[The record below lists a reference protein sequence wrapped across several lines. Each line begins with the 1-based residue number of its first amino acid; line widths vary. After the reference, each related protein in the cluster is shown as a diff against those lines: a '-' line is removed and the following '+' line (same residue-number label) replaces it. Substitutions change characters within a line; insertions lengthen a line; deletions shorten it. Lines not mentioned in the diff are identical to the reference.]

1 MDGKILKYLP
11 FVMLAIITIAL
22 AIFTIVGQVGD
33 TSLYSNPLMIAGWV
47 ILVISAVC
55 LIFTKRKTMGIATIL
70 IHASFV
76 VILVGALFSHFSESG
91 VMHIREGQ
99 TLEFAVKDNVSVMKL
114 PFSITLQKFEIEYY
128 HATDAP
134 KDFISIVE
142 TNGPASNNGLHRI
155 SMNKVLDIDG
165 YRLFQSSYDED
176 LKGSVIIV
184 AHDPVGTT
192 ITYIG
197 YVMLAISMVLF
208 LIGRRNYFHQILK
221 NPLWKGFAVVAMVMM
236 PTLAGSTEYYSVA
249 QNNSAAQN
257 TDDFSKIP
265 IIYNGRIAPMETY
278 ALDFTRKLTGKDCF
292 GEYDATQVLAGWLY
306 APQDWRKAKMIKS
319 EYGMID
325 FDSAIDSLNKG
336 LRAKLMT
343 KEFNALDEKIGLILD
358 LQSGAPLKIF
368 PEKSDSSIV
377 WMDPASDF
385 KGGMK
390 GFVDYV
396 KDKWP
401 ADDFVPENKHQGKY
415 DSLWEVWYLLK
426 VGQNYTLYP
435 RGYSKKQQIL
445 DHVEHIYNRYCSTAP
460 WAYASLTLGLL
471 SFVCLMCGKLNRYR
485 RWFLFASAIIIF
497 VGVSTIFAMRGV
509 VAGRFP
515 MSNGYETMLFISW
528 IAFASTIIAGLK
540 LPLAMPAGFFVGGF
554 ALLVSKLG
562 MMNPEITPL
571 MPVLASPWMSIHVTL
586 MMLSYTA
593 YAIMAFN
600 SVGYLVIEARALDD
614 TVVEHG
620 TGVVENRTEHKTRLA
635 LLNRFLLYPA
645 TFMLAIGM
653 FIGAVWANESWGSYW
668 SWDPKETWALIT
680 MIIYA
685 MAFHRESIFWMKN
698 DKAFQIYILVS
709 FASIIMTYFGV
720 NYLLGGM
727 HSYAG

>member
-1 MDGKILKYLP
+1 MENKILRYLP
-11 FVMLAIITIAL
+11 FVVLAIITIAL

-33 TSLYSNPLMIAGWV
+33 TSLYTNPLMILGWGIV
-47 ILVISAVC
+47 AISGSF
-55 LIFTKRKTMGIATIL
+55 LIFRKRKTMGIPTIL
-70 IHASFV
+70 IHASFIL
-76 VILVGALFSHFSESG
+76 ILVGALFSHFSESG

-99 TLEFAVKDNVSVMKL
+99 TLEFAVKDNTSVMKL
-114 PFSITLQKFEIEYY
+114 PFSITLEKFEIEYY
-128 HATDAP
+128 HASDAP

-142 TNGPASNNGLHRI
+142 THGRASNNGLHRI

-208 LIGRRNYFHQILK
+208 LFGRRSHFRQVLAS
-221 NPLWKGFAVVAMVMM
+221 PLWKTFTVVALTVI
-236 PTLAGSTEYYSVA
+236 PSLTDAAPRTFPKGKDYSDVDEMFG
-249 QNNSAAQN
+249 NVH
-257 TDDFSKIP
+257 IL
-265 IIYNGRIAPMETY
+265 YNGRIAPLETY
-278 ALDFTRKLTGKDCF
+278 ALDFTRKLTGKDSY
-292 GEYDATQVLAGWLY
+292 GEFSATQVLAGWIFF
-306 APQDWRKAKMIKS
+306 PEEWRHEKMIKS
-319 EYGMID
+319 EYGVLD
-325 FDSAIDSLNKG
+325 FDSAIDTLNKG

-368 PEKSDSSIV
+368 PVKSDSSIV

-426 VGQNYTLYP
+426 VGQDYTLYP

-445 DHVEHIYNRYCSTAP
+445 DHVEHLYNRYCSTAP

-497 VGVSTIFAMRGV
+497 VGVSTILAMRGV

-620 TGVVENRTEHKTRLA
+620 TRLA

-685 MAFHRESIFWMKN
+685 MAFHRESISWMKN

>member
-1 MDGKILKYLP
+1 MKEKVLSILP
-11 FVMLAIITIAL
+11 FVTLAIITIAL

-33 TSLYSNPLMIAGWV
+33 TSLYSNPLMILGWGIV
-47 ILVISAVC
+47 AISGSY
-55 LIFTKRKTMGIATIL
+55 LIFRKRKTMGIPTIL
-70 IHASFV
+70 IHASF
-76 VILVGALFSHFSESG
+76 ILILIGALVSHFSELG
-91 VMHIREGQ
+91 IIHLREG
-99 TLEFAVKDNVSVMKL
+99 EAKSVALTEKNTMIKL
-114 PFSITLQKFEIEYY
+114 PFDIILRNFTIEYY
-128 HATDAP
+128 NASDAP
-134 KDFISIVE
+134 KDFVSVVEIVE
-142 TNGPASNNGLHRI
+142 KEGKASTHRI
-155 SMNKVLDIDG
+155 SMNKILDYDG
-165 YRLFQSSYDED
+165 YRLFQSSYDND
-176 LKGSVIIV
+176 GKGSILIV
-184 AHDPVGTT
+184 AHDPVGTG

-197 YVMLAISMVLF
+197 YVMLAFSMILF
-208 LIGRRNYFHQILK
+208 LFGRRSHFRQVLAS
-221 NPLWKGFAVVAMVMM
+221 PLWKTFTVVALTVI
-236 PTLAGSTEYYSVA
+236 PSLTD
-249 QNNSAAQN
+249 AAPCTFPKGKDSSDVDEMFGN
-257 TDDFSKIP
+257 VHIL
-265 IIYNGRIAPMETY
+265 YNGRIAPLETY
-278 ALDFTRKLTGKDCF
+278 AFDFTRKLTGKDSY
-292 GEYDATQVLAGWLY
+292 GEFSATQVLAGWIFF
-306 APQDWRKAKMIKS
+306 PEEWRHEKMIKS
-319 EYGMID
+319 EYGVLD
-325 FDSAIDSLNKG
+325 FDSAIDTLNKG

-368 PEKSDSSIV
+368 PVKSDSSIV

-396 KDKWP
+396 KGKWP

-415 DSLWEVWYLLK
+415 DSLSEVWYLLK

-435 RGYSKKQQIL
+435 RGYSKKQQVL
-445 DHVEHIYNRYCSTAP
+445 DHVEHLYNRYCSTAP

-528 IAFASTIIAGLK
+528 IAFAMTIFAGLK
-540 LPLAMPAGFFVGGF
+540 IALVMPAGFFIGGF
-554 ALLVSKLG
+554 ALLVSKLS

-571 MPVLASPWMSIHVTL
+571 MPVLASPWMSLHVTL
-586 MMLSYTA
+586 MMLSYTLFA
-593 YAIMAFN
+593 FMAVN
-600 SVGYLVIEARALDD
+600 SVAYLVLKDNI
-614 TVVEHG
+614 VKNG
-620 TGVVENRTEHKTRLA
+620 TAENRDRLV

-668 SWDPKETWALIT
+668 NWDPKETWALIT

-685 MAFHRESIFWMKN
+685 MAFHRDSIGWMKR
-698 DKAFQIYILVS
+698 DTPFQIYLLVS

>member
-1 MDGKILKYLP
+1 MKEKVLSILP
-11 FVMLAIITIAL
+11 FVTLAIITIAL

-33 TSLYSNPLMIAGWV
+33 TSLYSNPMMIAGWCIV
-47 ILVISAVC
+47 ALSASF
-55 LIFTKRKTMGIATIL
+55 LIFRKRKTMGLPTIMV
-70 IHASFV
+70 HASF
-76 VILVGALFSHFSESG
+76 ILILLGAFVSHFSEMG
-91 VMHIREGQ
+91 MIHLREDEPQ
-99 TLEFAVKDNVSVMKL
+99 SYALTEDYKPMKL

-128 HATDAP
+128 HASDAP
-134 KDFISIVE
+134 KDFISHVAIETRGDDAVE
-142 TNGPASNNGLHRI
+142 THGRASNNGIHRI

-192 ITYIG
+192 ITYVG
-197 YVMLAISMVLF
+197 YLMLAISMLLF
-208 LIGRRNYFHQILK
+208 LFGKRNYFHQILR
-221 NPLWKGFAVVAMVMM
+221 NPLWKSFAVVAMVMM
-236 PTLAGSTEYYSVA
+236 PRLAGSTEYYSVA
-249 QNNSAAQN
+249 QNNSVAQD
-257 TDDFSKIP
+257 TKDFSRIP

-278 ALDFTRKLTGKDCF
+278 ALDFTRKLTGKDSY
-292 GEYDATQVLAGWLY
+292 GEYDATQVLAGWIL
-306 APQDWRKAKMIKS
+306 APEDWRHEKMIKS

-325 FDSAIDSLNKG
+325 FDSAIDSLNKR

-343 KEFNALDEKIGLILD
+343 REFDALDEKIGLILD
-358 LQSGAPLKIF
+358 LQSGDAIKYAP
-368 PEKSDSSIV
+368 SD
-377 WMDPASDF
+377 
-385 KGGMK
+385 
-390 GFVDYV
+390 VDY
-396 KDKWP
+396 
-401 ADDFVPENKHQGKY
+401 PEWKF
-415 DSLWEVWYLLK
+415 E
-426 VGQNYTLYP
+426 
-435 RGYSKKQQIL
+435 
-445 DHVEHIYNRYCSTAP
+445 VEHIYNRYCKTAP
-460 WAYASLTLGLL
+460 LAYASLLLGLL
-471 SFVCLMCGKLNRYR
+471 SFVSMLR
-485 RWFLFASAIIIF
+485 RKMIEFKWLFVAASAIIFICI
-497 VGVSTIFAMRGV
+497 SAIMAMRGV
-509 VAGRFP
+509 ISGRLP

-528 IAFASTIIAGLK
+528 IAYASTIIAGYKISLVF
-540 LPLAMPAGFFVGGF
+540 PAGFFVGGF

-600 SVGYLVIEARALDD
+600 SVGYLVLQTKDLDD
-614 TVVEHG
+614 GVVEHE
-620 TGVVENRTEHKTRLA
+620 TSVVENRTEHGTRLA

-685 MAFHRESIFWMKN
+685 MAFHRESISWMKN

>member
-1 MDGKILKYLP
+1 MENKILRYLP
-11 FVMLAIITIAL
+11 FVVLSILTIAL
-22 AIFTIVGQVGD
+22 ASFSVFGDVGD
-33 TSLYSNPLMIAGWV
+33 IAIYSNPLMIAGWV
-47 ILVISAVC
+47 ALVVSVSY
-55 LIFTKRKTMGIATIL
+55 LIFRKRKTMGIATIL

-99 TLEFAVKDNVSVMKL
+99 TLEFAVKDNTSVMKL

-128 HATDAP
+128 HASDAP

-142 TNGPASNNGLHRI
+142 THGCASDDGIHRI

-197 YVMLAISMVLF
+197 YVMLAISMLLF
-208 LIGRRNYFHQILK
+208 LFGKRSFFRQILS
-221 NPLWKGFAVVAMVMM
+221 NPLWKTFMVVAIALI
-236 PTLAGSTEYYSVA
+236 PALGSATRQCLDAPDSGEDFA
-249 QNNSAAQN
+249 Q
-257 TDDFSKIP
+257 IP

-278 ALDFTRKLTGKDCF
+278 ALDFTRKLTGKDSY
-292 GEYDATQVLAGWLY
+292 GEYDAVQVLEGWIS
-306 APQDWRKAKMIKS
+306 APEYWRKEKMIKS

-325 FDSAIDSLNKG
+325 FDSAIDSLNRG
-336 LRAKLMT
+336 VRAKLMT
-343 KEFNALDEKIGLILD
+343 REFSALDEKIGLILD
-358 LQSGAPLKIF
+358 LQSGDAIKYAP
-368 PEKSDSSIV
+368 SD
-377 WMDPASDF
+377 
-385 KGGMK
+385 
-390 GFVDYV
+390 VDY
-396 KDKWP
+396 
-401 ADDFVPENKHQGKY
+401 
-415 DSLWEVWYLLK
+415 
-426 VGQNYTLYP
+426 P
-435 RGYSKKQQIL
+435 RWKFK
-445 DHVEHIYNRYCSTAP
+445 VEHIYNRYCKTAP
-460 WAYASLTLGLL
+460 LAYASLMLGLI
-471 SFVCLMCGKLNRYR
+471 SFVLMIMGNHKGLPLHKFKC
-485 RWFLFASAIIIF
+485 WFVVASTIIF
-497 VGVSTIFAMRGV
+497 IGISTIMAMRGV
-509 VAGRFP
+509 ISGRFP

-528 IAFASTIIAGLK
+528 LAFASTIFAGVK
-540 LPLAMPAGFFVGGF
+540 LPLVMPAGFFVGGF

-562 MMNPEITPL
+562 MMNPEITQL
-571 MPVLASPWMSIHVTL
+571 VPVLASPWMSIHVTL
-586 MMLSYTA
+586 MMLSYTC
-593 YAIMAFN
+593 YAVMAFN
-600 SVGYLVIEARALDD
+600 SLGYLVIEARALDD
-614 TVVEHG
+614 TVV
-620 TGVVENRTEHKTRLA
+620 EHKTRLA

-645 TFMLAIGM
+645 TFLLAMGM

-685 MAFHRESIFWMKN
+685 MAFHRESISWMRR
-698 DKAFQIYILVS
+698 DKVFQIYLLVS

>member
-1 MDGKILKYLP
+1 MENKILRYLP
-11 FVMLAIITIAL
+11 FVVLAILTIAL
-22 AIFTIVGQVGD
+22 ASFSIFGDVGNIAI
-33 TSLYSNPLMIAGWV
+33 YSNPLMIVGWV
-47 ILVISAVC
+47 VLVISAVC

-99 TLEFAVKDNVSVMKL
+99 TLEFAVKDNTSVMRL

-142 TNGPASNNGLHRI
+142 TNGRASNNGIHRI

-184 AHDPVGTT
+184 AHDPVGIT

-208 LIGRRNYFHQILK
+208 LIGRRNYYHQILR

-249 QNNSAAQN
+249 QNNSVAQN
-257 TDDFSKIP
+257 TDDFSRIP

-278 ALDFTRKLTGKDCF
+278 ALDFTRKLTGKDSF

-306 APQDWRKAKMIKS
+306 APKDWRKAKMIKS

-325 FDSAIDSLNKG
+325 FDSAIDSLNRG
-336 LRAKLMT
+336 VRAKLMT
-343 KEFNALDEKIGLILD
+343 REFDALDEKIGLILD
-358 LQSGAPLKIF
+358 LQSGYAIKYAP
-368 PEKSDSSIV
+368 SD
-377 WMDPASDF
+377 
-385 KGGMK
+385 
-390 GFVDYV
+390 VDY
-396 KDKWP
+396 
-401 ADDFVPENKHQGKY
+401 PEWKF
-415 DSLWEVWYLLK
+415 E
-426 VGQNYTLYP
+426 
-435 RGYSKKQQIL
+435 
-445 DHVEHIYNRYCSTAP
+445 VEHLYNRYCSTAP

-600 SVGYLVIEARALDD
+600 SVGYLVIEAKDFALDD
-614 TVVEHG
+614 TVVEH
-620 TGVVENRTEHKTRLA
+620 RTRLA

-685 MAFHRESIFWMKN
+685 MAFHRESISWMNN

>member
-1 MDGKILKYLP
+1 MENKILRYLP
-11 FVMLAIITIAL
+11 FVVLAILTIAL
-22 AIFTIVGQVGD
+22 ASFSIFGDVGD
-33 TSLYSNPLMIAGWV
+33 IAIYSNPMMIAGWMV
-47 ILVISAVC
+47 LVISAVC

-91 VMHIREGQ
+91 VMHLREGQ
-99 TLEFAVKDNVSVMKL
+99 TLAFAVKDNTSVMKL
-114 PFSITLQKFEIEYY
+114 PFSITLEKFEIEYY
-128 HATDAP
+128 HASDSP

-142 TNGPASNNGLHRI
+142 THGRASNNGIHRI

-221 NPLWKGFAVVAMVMM
+221 NPLWKGFAVVAILLM

-249 QNNSAAQN
+249 QNNSAAQ
-257 TDDFSKIP
+257 DIKDFSKIP

-325 FDSAIDSLNKG
+325 FDSAIDSLNRG
-336 LRAKLMT
+336 VRAKLMT
-343 KEFNALDEKIGLILD
+343 REFDALDEKIGLILD
-358 LQSGAPLKIF
+358 LQSGDAIKYAP
-368 PEKSDSSIV
+368 SD
-377 WMDPASDF
+377 
-385 KGGMK
+385 
-390 GFVDYV
+390 VDY
-396 KDKWP
+396 
-401 ADDFVPENKHQGKY
+401 PEWKF
-415 DSLWEVWYLLK
+415 E
-426 VGQNYTLYP
+426 
-435 RGYSKKQQIL
+435 
-445 DHVEHIYNRYCSTAP
+445 VEHIYNRYCSTAP

-509 VAGRFP
+509 VAGRLP

-528 IAFASTIIAGLK
+528 IAYASTIIAGYKISLVF
-540 LPLAMPAGFFVGGF
+540 PAGFFVGGF
-554 ALLVSKLG
+554 VLLVSKLG

-614 TVVEHG
+614 
-620 TGVVENRTEHKTRLA
+620 GVVENRTEHGTRLA

-685 MAFHRESIFWMKN
+685 MAFHRESISWMKN

>member
-1 MDGKILKYLP
+1 MENKILRYLP
-11 FVMLAIITIAL
+11 FVVLAILTIAL
-22 AIFTIVGQVGD
+22 ASFSIFGVVGD
-33 TSLYSNPLMIAGWV
+33 IAIYSNPLMIVGWV
-47 ILVISAVC
+47 VLVISAVC

-76 VILVGALFSHFSESG
+76 VILAGALFSHFSESG

-142 TNGPASNNGLHRI
+142 TCGRASNNGIHRI

-184 AHDPVGTT
+184 AHDPVGIT

-208 LIGRRNYFHQILK
+208 LIGRRNYYHQILR

-249 QNNSAAQN
+249 QNNSVAQD
-257 TDDFSKIP
+257 TDDFSRIP

-278 ALDFTRKLTGKDCF
+278 ALDFTRKLTGKDSI

-325 FDSAIDSLNKG
+325 FDSAIDSLNRG

-343 KEFNALDEKIGLILD
+343 REFDALDEKIGLILD
-358 LQSGAPLKIF
+358 LQSGYAIKYAP
-368 PEKSDSSIV
+368 SD
-377 WMDPASDF
+377 
-385 KGGMK
+385 
-390 GFVDYV
+390 VDY
-396 KDKWP
+396 
-401 ADDFVPENKHQGKY
+401 PEWKF
-415 DSLWEVWYLLK
+415 E
-426 VGQNYTLYP
+426 
-435 RGYSKKQQIL
+435 
-445 DHVEHIYNRYCSTAP
+445 VEHLYNRYCSTAP

-540 LPLAMPAGFFVGGF
+540 LPLAMPAGFFAGGF

-600 SVGYLVIEARALDD
+600 SVGYLVLEAKDFALDD

-620 TGVVENRTEHKTRLA
+620 TEHETRLA

-685 MAFHRESIFWMKN
+685 MAFHRESISWMKN

>member
-1 MDGKILKYLP
+1 MENKILGYLP
-11 FVMLAIITIAL
+11 FVVLAVITIAM
-22 AIFTIVGQVGD
+22 ATFSFIGEPGD
-33 TSLYSNPLMIAGWV
+33 TTLYSNPLMILGWV
-47 ILVISAVC
+47 IVVALAG
-55 LIFTKRKTMGIATIL
+55 LLLFKKRKTLGIATLL
-70 IHASFV
+70 IHVSFV

-99 TLEFAVKDNVSVMKL
+99 TLEFAVKDNTSVMKL

-128 HATDAP
+128 HASDAP

-142 TNGPASNNGLHRI
+142 TCGRASNNGIHRI

-165 YRLFQSSYDED
+165 YRMFQSSYDED

-197 YVMLAISMVLF
+197 YVMLAFSMILF
-208 LIGRRNYFHQILK
+208 LFGRRSYFRQVLAS
-221 NPLWKGFAVVAMVMM
+221 PLWKTFTVVALTVI
-236 PTLAGSTEYYSVA
+236 PSLTDAAPRTFPKGNDYSDVDEMLG
-249 QNNSAAQN
+249 NVH
-257 TDDFSKIP
+257 IL
-265 IIYNGRIAPMETY
+265 YNGRIAPLETY
-278 ALDFTRKLTGKDCF
+278 ALDFTRKLTGKDSY
-292 GEYDATQVLAGWLY
+292 GEFSATQVLAGWIFF
-306 APQDWRKAKMIKS
+306 PEEWRHEKMIKS
-319 EYGMID
+319 EYGVLD
-325 FDSAIDSLNKG
+325 FDSAIDTLNKG

-368 PEKSDSSIV
+368 PVKSDSSIV

-445 DHVEHIYNRYCSTAP
+445 DHVEHLYNRYCKTAP
-460 WAYASLTLGLL
+460 LAYASLLLGLL
-471 SFVCLMCGKLNRYR
+471 SFVLMIMGNQNGLHKYK
-485 RWFLFASAIIIF
+485 WLFVVASAIIFICI
-497 VGVSTIFAMRGV
+497 SAIMAMRGV
-509 VAGRFP
+509 ISGRFP

-600 SVGYLVIEARALDD
+600 SVGYLILEAKALDDRVLND
-614 TVVEHG
+614 TVVENG
-620 TGVVENRTEHKTRLA
+620 TGIQPRMA
-635 LLNRFLLYPA
+635 LLNRFLIYPA

-685 MAFHRESIFWMKN
+685 MAFHRESISWMKN

>member
-1 MDGKILKYLP
+1 MGYKMLRYLP
-11 FVMLAIITIAL
+11 FVVLAILTIAL
-22 AIFTIVGQVGD
+22 ASFSIFGVVGD
-33 TSLYSNPLMIAGWV
+33 IAIYSNPLMIVGWV
-47 ILVISAVC
+47 VLVISAVC

-99 TLEFAVKDNVSVMKL
+99 TLEFAVKDNTSVMRL

-142 TNGPASNNGLHRI
+142 TNGRASNNGIHRI

-184 AHDPVGTT
+184 AHDPVGIT

-197 YVMLAISMVLF
+197 YVMLAFSMILF
-208 LIGRRNYFHQILK
+208 LIGRRNYYHQILR

-249 QNNSAAQN
+249 QNNSVAQN
-257 TDDFSKIP
+257 TDDFSRIP

-278 ALDFTRKLTGKDCF
+278 ALDFTRKLTGKDSF

-325 FDSAIDSLNKG
+325 FDSAIDSLNRG
-336 LRAKLMT
+336 VRAKLMT
-343 KEFNALDEKIGLILD
+343 REFDALDEKIGLILD
-358 LQSGAPLKIF
+358 LQSGYAIKYAP
-368 PEKSDSSIV
+368 SD
-377 WMDPASDF
+377 
-385 KGGMK
+385 
-390 GFVDYV
+390 VDY
-396 KDKWP
+396 
-401 ADDFVPENKHQGKY
+401 PEWKF
-415 DSLWEVWYLLK
+415 E
-426 VGQNYTLYP
+426 
-435 RGYSKKQQIL
+435 
-445 DHVEHIYNRYCSTAP
+445 VEHLYNRYCSTAP

-600 SVGYLVIEARALDD
+600 SVGYLVFQAKALDD

-620 TGVVENRTEHKTRLA
+620 TSVVEHRTEHRTRLA

-685 MAFHRESIFWMKN
+685 MAFHRESISWMKN